1 MLCSDVALFRG
12 LTRVDVFAL
21 TLNNIVGAGV
31 FTMPAA
37 LAAGAGA
44 WSVGVLL
51 LAIGLVAILALCAVE
66 VASRYDVTGG
76 PMHYAGEAFGPSAG
90 FVVGWL
96 MYLSRLSAFGAIAST
111 MLDYGSGLW
120 PALDTLAV
128 RAVVLTAF
136 VAAIAAINIRG
147 VVQGA
152 LSITIL
158 TVVKSVPL
166 VLLAL
171 GGVWLG
177 RWAVIPSAPP
187 SSLED
192 LGRAAL
198 VAIFACMGF
207 EPAMVLAGEV
217 RNPRRDLPVGLLAG
231 LAGAGVLYVLLLLT
245 CFQTVPD
252 LANSTRPLADAATTL
267 VGPAG
272 ATLVLFTAVVACGGS
287 LSGWMTTSPRVL
299 YALAVE
305 RDMPSAFAAV
315 HAVHR
320 TPAAAILVSAVLV
333 WVMTVSGTFIYLASF
348 AAITRLLT
356 YASTCGALIVL
367 RRRIG
372 PAPVPVPGGPVLAVI
387 ALATVLV
394 TLVSITGS
402 AVRDVVI
409 ALALGWLWRTASRR
423 APLTLAADASGPGA
437 RK

>member
-1 MLCSDVALFRG
+1 MDAALFRG
-12 LTRVDVFAL
+12 LTRRDVFAL

-37 LAAGAGA
+37 LAAGAGR

-76 PMHYAGEAFGPSAG
+76 PMRYAGEAFGPSAG

-120 PALDTLAV
+120 PALDTLPV
-128 RAVVLTAF
+128 RAVALAAF
-136 VAAIAAINIRG
+136 VALIALINIRG

-152 LSITIL
+152 LSITIF

-177 RWAVIPSAPP
+177 RWAAIPSAPP

-192 LGRAAL
+192 LGGAAL

-207 EPAMVLAGEV
+207 EPAMVLAGEL
-217 RNPRRDLPVGLLAG
+217 RNPRRDLPAGLLGG
-231 LAGAGVLYVLLLLT
+231 LAGAGALYVLLLLT

-252 LANSTRPLADAATTL
+252 LAHSTRPLADAATTL
-267 VGPAG
+267 MGPAG
-272 ATLVLFTAVVACGGS
+272 ATLVLLTAVVACGGN

-305 RDMPSAFAAV
+305 RDLPPALAAV

-320 TPAAAILVSAVLV
+320 TPAAAILVSAVIV
-333 WVMTVSGTFIYLASF
+333 WVMTVSGTFVYLASF

-372 PAPVPVPGGPVLAVI
+372 PAPLPVPGGPLLAVI

-409 ALALGWLWRTASRR
+409 ALALGWLWRTMSRR
-423 APLTLAADASGPGA
+423 ATPALAADASPVAG
-437 RK
+437 RRV